1 VDERTAPEHREAVI
15 DKSFGSRPL
24 LDPAP
29 VLHPV
34 ELSID
39 VVSSLEGLR
48 ALKPDYERLE
58 RVTANTLPFTL
69 PEWHLTWCEH
79 VLNRQ
84 PQREEQLQLL
94 VLRNRSGDCVAIVP
108 LVLDKWHVGPLQLS
122 TVDLL
127 GDDQGITEI
136 RGALIEPG
144 YERAS
149 VRRVHQH
156 LDGLAAWK
164 WLEWRDADDALALA
178 VTLELRPR
186 WYKVRDDWLLDL
198 PQSWEEFR
206 RGLPR
211 NTRESLR
218 HCYNSLRRDGHR
230 FEFLV
235 ARTRAEVSEA
245 LGRFLELHTRRANM
259 SWGVRHPNRFAGRAQ
274 QEFLYDVCDCL
285 AACDAVRVFQ
295 LRIGRAIVAARVGFI
310 VGDSMYLY
318 YSGFD
323 PAWARYSVMTTAV
336 AEAIRYAISAGLRTV
351 NLSLT
356 SEQSKLRWSP
366 RLVEYHSGLLMHRQS
381 LSSRLVYGAYRM
393 VTSGR
398 GAPARLLK
406 NMLRSHREWN

>member
-1 VDERTAPEHREAVI
+1 
-15 DKSFGSRPL
+15 L

-79 VLNRQ
+79 VLNRH

-164 WLEWRDADDALALA
+164 WLEWRDADDALAAAL
-178 VTLELRPR
+178 TLELRPR

-198 PQSWEEFR
+198 PPSWEEFR

-230 FEFLV
+230 FEFAV
-235 ARTRAEVSEA
+235 AREPAEVVEA
-245 LGRFLELHTRRANM
+245 LPRFFELHALRAGMPWGPQHRNYFASPLLKDFVREVCASLATR
-259 SWGVRHPNRFAGRAQ
+259 
-274 QEFLYDVCDCL
+274 
-285 AACDAVRVFQ
+285 DAVRVFQ
-295 LRIGRAIVAARVGFI
+295 LRIAGAVVASRVGFV
-310 VGDSMYLY
+310 VGNSLYLY

-323 PAWARYSVMTTAV
+323 PSWARYGVMTTTE
-336 AEAIRYAISAGLRTV
+336 AEALRYAIAQGVPTV
-351 NLSLT
+351 NLSPT
-356 SEQSKLRWSP
+356 VTRSKLRWRP
-366 RLVEYHSGLLMHRQS
+366 RLVERRSCLVHRETF
-381 LSSRLVYGAYRM
+381 SSRVACRAYCM
-393 VTSGR
+393 AAASQGL
-398 GAPARLLK
+398 PAQLLRRLLRDRIAW
-406 NMLRSHREWN
+406 L